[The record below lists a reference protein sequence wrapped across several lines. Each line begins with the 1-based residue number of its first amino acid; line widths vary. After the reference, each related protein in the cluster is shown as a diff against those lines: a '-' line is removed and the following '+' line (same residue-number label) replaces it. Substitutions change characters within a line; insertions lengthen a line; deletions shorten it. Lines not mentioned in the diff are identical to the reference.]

1 MENPYQ
7 SPGAPLGSS
16 NSTDPFQRRPGLV
29 RHVRVVAILMF
40 VQAAFDFFE
49 ITRSI
54 FQGFLQWQMAA
65 IMSDFLPRMVEAS
78 APVNGPNAPQVVIM
92 GTAVAKASLMV
103 GFASQLV
110 FSVAKLIYYAVG
122 WSYLRRA
129 TVRRWLENTG
139 A

>member
-1 MENPYQ
+1 M
-7 SPGAPLGSS
+7 
-16 NSTDPFQRRPGLV
+16 

>member
-1 MENPYQ
+1 
-7 SPGAPLGSS
+7 
-16 NSTDPFQRRPGLV
+16 
-29 RHVRVVAILMF
+29 MF